1 MGQTLA
7 EKVLSKNVGYPVKA
21 GETVIVNVDFAALHD
36 GSGPLLVRL
45 MDERNYSKD
54 PVFDAKKLLFANE
67 FGPEPTREM
76 ANEHAL
82 TRRFAHEHGC
92 HWEEGGTGHVHAH
105 VYESF
110 LECGTVCIVGDSH
123 TTVHGAFGCFATGCG
138 STDMVAVTRFGKT
151 WIKVP
156 ETFRINVN
164 GKLPK
169 GVYSKDIMLKVASII
184 KSNQAIYKSLEFRGD
199 TIASLSME
207 SRLSITSMGVDV
219 GAKNAIMETD
229 EHTRAFLAELGRE
242 DAYREIRGDEEAN
255 YERVIDIDASILEP
269 LVSKPHYVE
278 NVDLAKN
285 CKNEKVNLVFI
296 GSCTN
301 GRVEDMRI
309 AAKILKGKKVAKGV
323 RLLVIPNSAHVYK
336 ECLRDG
342 TFLALAEAGAMI
354 EAPNCGPC
362 MGVHQGIPG
371 DGEVVVAT
379 QNRNFKGRMGNP
391 SASIYLSSP
400 ATAAATAL
408 TGHITDPREVM
419 E

>member
-1 MGQTLA
+1 MGQTLT
-7 EKVLSKNVGYPVKA
+7 EKILSMNQGRDVKA
-21 GETVIVNVDFAALHD
+21 GETVIANVDFAALHD

-45 MDERNYSKD
+45 MKEYNFYND
-54 PVFDAKKLLFANE
+54 PVFDPKRLLFANE
-67 FGPEPTREM
+67 FGPESTKEV

-82 TRRFAHEHGC
+82 CRCYANDHGC
-92 HWEEGGTGHVHAH
+92 FWEEGGTGHVHAH
-105 VYESF
+105 VYENY
-110 LECGTVCIVGDSH
+110 LRCGTVCIVGDSH

-138 STDMVAVTRFGKT
+138 STDMVAVTRLGQT

-164 GKLPK
+164 GELPK
-169 GVYSKDIMLKVASII
+169 GVYSKDIMLKLASII
-184 KSNQAIYKSLEFRGD
+184 KSDQAIYKALEFRGD
-199 TIASLSME
+199 TISALSQE
-207 SRLSITSMGVDV
+207 ARITITSMGVDL

-229 EHTRAFLAELGRE
+229 EHTREYLKKFGRE
-242 DAYREIRGDEEAN
+242 NDYVEIKGDDDAN
-255 YERVIDIDASILEP
+255 YERVIDINAAELEP

-278 NVDLAKN
+278 NVDLARN
-285 CKNEKVNLVFI
+285 CKDEHVNLVFI

-301 GRVEDMRI
+301 GRVEDMHI
-309 AAKILKGKKVAKGV
+309 AAEILKGKKVAKGT
-323 RLLVIPNSAHVYK
+323 RLLVIPNSEYVYK

-342 TFLALAEAGAMI
+342 TFLTLAEAGAMI

-362 MGVHQGIPG
+362 MGVHQGIPA

-391 SASIYLSSP
+391 KASIYLSSP

-408 TGHITDPREVM
+408 TGYITDPREVM
-419 E
+419 